1 MSLRQSLKV
10 SRLLHHPVVAGFL
23 VMTNN
28 NNMNTYK
35 PKVLVVDDE
44 KALRTGVKRLLEMEN
59 YEVTE
64 AENGTEGIKLG
75 TETEF
80 DLAVIDLK
88 MPDVDGI
95 EVLKKIKKK
104 FPNTI
109 CYIATAYASYETA
122 VEATRIGAHGYI
134 TKPFPVEELIQNLKE
149 GYQTRQIYIEADNW
163 RKEREERLLEV
174 AFEKTRL
181 NTIINSINDGV
192 LVINKAGEAVLYN
205 PAALKLLELESIQ
218 IEEKIISRLHPEIAE
233 LVNNILNKEVYHPS
247 SYSSQVE
254 MKPHGDLFVEATAS
268 PVPHPDNS
276 LAGVVVVIRN
286 ITALKK
292 IEQLKSQ
299 FVSMVSHELKAPIA
313 AVYGFLNLIT
323 DENIKL
329 TTEQQKDYIVR
340 SQLRLD
346 GLLKMVNDLL
356 DISRMEMKTVKR
368 EIKQVCVEEVIKSL
382 LELFQVEISK
392 KRISV
397 ALKCETQ
404 SACIKADYEEINRL
418 FTNFISNA
426 IKYNKENGSVS
437 ITISKSGDYLI
448 TEIKDTGIGLKPEEK
463 KKLFSE
469 FFRAKN
475 EKTKS
480 ISGTG
485 LGLSIVKRIVDS
497 YSGKIEVES
506 EFGNGTTFKV
516 YLPFTVQTEDR
527 G

>member
-1 MSLRQSLKV
+1 MANIFATKTQREYYAFMSE
-10 SRLLHHPVVAGFL
+10 H
-23 VMTNN
+23 
-28 NNMNTYK
+28 K

-59 YEVTE
+59 YEVTT

-88 MPDVDGI
+88 MPDFDGI

-122 VEATRIGAHGYI
+122 VEATRLGAQGYI
-134 TKPFPVEELIQNLKE
+134 PKPFPPEELIQNLKE
-149 GYQTRQIYIEADNW
+149 GYQKRLINLEVEKWQ
-163 RKEREERLLEV
+163 KEREKRLLEV

-181 NTIINSINDGV
+181 NTIINSISDGV

-205 PAALKLLELESIQ
+205 PAALKLLDLGSIH
-218 IEEKIISRLHPEIAE
+218 IEEMLISKLHPEIAE
-233 LVNNILNKEVYHPS
+233 LINKILSNEQFLTS

-254 MKPHGDLFVEATAS
+254 IKPQGELFIEATAS

-299 FVSMVSHELKAPIA
+299 FVSMVSHELKAPVA

-323 DENIKL
+323 DEKIKL
-329 TTEQQKDYIVR
+329 TSEQQQDYLHR

-346 GLLKMVNDLL
+346 SLLKMVNDLL
-356 DISRMEMKTVKR
+356 DISKMEMKNVKR
-368 EIKQVCVEEVIKSL
+368 EIKQVCVEEVVKSV
-382 LELFQVEISK
+382 LELFQVEINK
-392 KRISV
+392 KGISV
-397 ALKCETQ
+397 SLNCESD
-404 SACIKADYEEINRL
+404 SACIKADYDEITRL

-437 ITISKSGDYLI
+437 ISISKSEDYLI

-475 EKTKS
+475 ELTKS

-506 EFGNGTTFKV
+506 EFGSGTTFRI
-516 YLPFTVQTEDR
+516 YLPSSSKSV
-527 G
+527 

>member
-1 MSLRQSLKV
+1 MIE
-10 SRLLHHPVVAGFL
+10 
-23 VMTNN
+23 
-28 NNMNTYK
+28 YK

-44 KALRTGVKRLLEMEN
+44 RALRTGVKRLLEMED

-95 EVLKKIKKK
+95 EVLKQIKKK
-104 FPNTI
+104 FPHTV

-122 VEATRIGAHGYI
+122 VEATRLGATGYI
-134 TKPFPVEELIQNLKE
+134 PKPFPPEELIQNLKE
-149 GYQTRQIYIEADNW
+149 GYQTRLLYVEADKW

-181 NTIINSINDGV
+181 NTIINSISDGV

-205 PAALKLLELESIQ
+205 PAALKLLDLISIH
-218 IEEKIISRLHPEIAE
+218 IEEKIIGRLHPEIVG
-233 LVNNILNKEVYHPS
+233 LINKILSKEEYQPS
-247 SYSSQVE
+247 SYSSQIE
-254 MKPHGDLFVEATAS
+254 MKLQGELFVEATAS

-323 DENIKL
+323 DDKIKISN
-329 TTEQQKDYIVR
+329 EQQKDYILR

-356 DISRMEMKTVKR
+356 DISRMEMKTVRR
-368 EIKQVCVEEVIKSL
+368 EIKQVCVEEIIKSVI
-382 LELFQVEISK
+382 ELFQVEINK
-392 KRISV
+392 KGISV
-397 ALKCETQ
+397 SLNCE
-404 SACIKADYEEINRL
+404 SDAACIKADYDEINRL

-437 ITISKSGDYLI
+437 ISISKSEDYLI

-475 EKTKS
+475 ELTKS

-506 EFGNGTTFKV
+506 EFGSGTTFRIF
-516 YLPFTVQTEDR
+516 LPSSLKSV
-527 G
+527 

>member
-1 MSLRQSLKV
+1 M
-10 SRLLHHPVVAGFL
+10 
-23 VMTNN
+23 
-28 NNMNTYK
+28 
-35 PKVLVVDDE
+35 
-44 KALRTGVKRLLEMEN
+44 
-59 YEVTE
+59 
-64 AENGTEGIKLG
+64 
-75 TETEF
+75 
-80 DLAVIDLK
+80 
-88 MPDVDGI
+88 
-95 EVLKKIKKK
+95 
-104 FPNTI
+104 
-109 CYIATAYASYETA
+109 
-122 VEATRIGAHGYI
+122 
-134 TKPFPVEELIQNLKE
+134 
-149 GYQTRQIYIEADNW
+149 
-163 RKEREERLLEV
+163 
-174 AFEKTRL
+174 
-181 NTIINSINDGV
+181 
-192 LVINKAGEAVLYN
+192 INKAGEAVLYN

-329 TTEQQKDYIVR
+329 TSEQQKDYIVR

-368 EIKQVCVEEVIKSL
+368 EIKQVCVEEVIKSV

-475 EKTKS
+475 ELTKS